1 MKTIQLQIEGM
12 SCGHCKKHVED
23 AFAAKDGVSSV
34 TVSLEEGSAA
44 ITFDE
49 NVTHESQVKT
59 ALNCSTYSIV

>member
-1 MKTIQLQIEGM
+1 
-12 SCGHCKKHVED
+12 
-23 AFAAKDGVSSV
+23 V

-59 ALNCSTYSIV
+59 ALNGSTYSIV